1 MDKVFE
7 AVVMIEKAGGD
18 AILPSRIAPV
28 DR

>member
-1 MDKVFE
+1 MYKEFE
-7 AVVMIEKAGGD
+7 TVLKMEAAGGD